1 LQNVF
6 ELQRRLA
13 EQRFGALLLQ
23 GRQAAQQR
31 LTGTGGHQ
39 RRVFAQQLGLS
50 LR

>member
-39 RRVFAQQLGLS
+39 RASSPSNAGLS